1 MTRDFSKKASFSKGL
16 ILIILI
22 FLVLPNLCL
31 SQGEIQQGLKNVGEQ
46 SGLPGGE
53 SGAMYTIV
61 GKVVGI
67 VVGLLGLILA
77 VFIVYGGAMWMTS
90 GGNEEQIKK
99 AKGMIVNAI
108 IGLVIV
114 LLAYAISS
122 FIIDK
127 LAGAVA
133 IATTPK

>member
-31 SQGEIQQGLKNVGEQ
+31 SQGEIQEGLKKAGEAAK
-46 SGLPGGE
+46 LPGGE

>member
-1 MTRDFSKKASFSKGL
+1 MTRDFSKKISFSKGL
-16 ILIILI
+16 TLIILI
-22 FLVLPNLCL
+22 LLVLPNLCL

-77 VFIVYGGAMWMTS
+77 VFIVWGGAMWMTS

-99 AKGMIVNAI
+99 AKAMIINAI

-133 IATTPK
+133 TTTSK

>member
-1 MTRDFSKKASFSKGL
+1 SFSKGL
-16 ILIILI
+16 TLIILI
-22 FLVLPNLCL
+22 LLVLPNLCL

-133 IATTPK
+133 TMPK

>member
-1 MTRDFSKKASFSKGL
+1 MTRDFSKKISFSKGL
-16 ILIILI
+16 TLIILI
-22 FLVLPNLCL
+22 LLVLPNLCL

>member
-1 MTRDFSKKASFSKGL
+1 
-16 ILIILI
+16 
-22 FLVLPNLCL
+22 
-31 SQGEIQQGLKNVGEQ
+31 
-46 SGLPGGE
+46 
-53 SGAMYTIV
+53 
-61 GKVVGI
+61 
-67 VVGLLGLILA
+67 LA

-133 IATTPK
+133 TMPK

>member
-1 MTRDFSKKASFSKGL
+1 MTRDFSKKISFSKGL
-16 ILIILI
+16 TLIILI
-22 FLVLPNLCL
+22 LLVLPNLCL

-99 AKGMIVNAI
+99 AKAMIINAI

-133 IATTPK
+133 TTSK

>member
-1 MTRDFSKKASFSKGL
+1 MTRDFSKKISFSKGL
-16 ILIILI
+16 TLIILI
-22 FLVLPNLCL
+22 LLVLPNLCL

-133 IATTPK
+133 TMPK

>member
-1 MTRDFSKKASFSKGL
+1 MTRDFSKKISFSKGL
-16 ILIILI
+16 TLIILI
-22 FLVLPNLCL
+22 LLVLPNLCL

-99 AKGMIVNAI
+99 AKAMIINAI

-133 IATTPK
+133 TTPK

>member
-1 MTRDFSKKASFSKGL
+1 MTRDFSKKISFSKGL
-16 ILIILI
+16 TLIILI
-22 FLVLPNLCL
+22 LLVLPNLCL

-133 IATTPK
+133 AMPK